1 MKNENFD
8 IFGFAYVVPSSYV
21 NCSCKMI
28 SEVNEETSPSENL
41 QLTYCYRIRPWKDR
55 VSSVNEQ
62 VTRIPLA

>member
-1 MKNENFD
+1 MKNDNFD

-41 QLTYCYRIRPWKDR
+41 QLTYRYGSRLGRIELR
-55 VSSVNEQ
+55 Q
-62 VTRIPLA
+62 